1 MVRQTDEAGIIEYA
15 YDANGNVLTV
25 TETAGEEI
33 HTITRTYDGLN
44 RVTSYED
51 GNGNKIGYTYDKIG
65 NLVTLTYP
73 NGKQVHYTYDKN
85 GNIKTVTDWE
95 QRITTYKYDA
105 NGRLIR
111 TERLNGTIETREYD
125 KMGRLIRILD
135 QCGDNEINRQEY
147 SYDVAGNITAVKNLA
162 EVDVTSVTDINMTY
176 DKNNRLLTYNGEE
189 VIYDKDGNM
198 LYGPLQGKMTN
209 FMYDC
214 RNRLI
219 GAGDTAYEYDAEN
232 NRIAV
237 TTARKRTQYVINT
250 QPELSQVLQ
259 SATTGKDTTYYF
271 YGNGLTAQDD
281 GTDYLTYHFNNV
293 GSTMA
298 LSDDKGQK
306 IASYEYSP
314 YGQIISKEKE
324 RLVAFLYNGQYGVA
338 TDESGLYYMR
348 ARYYNVAIKRFMN
361 QDVLTG
367 TLERISSLNRYAY
380 VEGNPISYLDP
391 FGLAIEIA
399 LKVVGTIS
407 MLISSLSLLTFI
419 APEVSFI
426 ISGLLLITTLI
437 LDVVQIYRYDADL
450 SKAIQLI
457 KDYILGVVD
466 LFAPFKEFQD
476 LADIL
481 YNVFTNDGGVV

>member
-1 MVRQTDEAGIIEYA
+1 MRQTDEAGIIEYA

-198 LYGPLQGKMTN
+198 VYGPL
-209 FMYDC
+209 
-214 RNRLI
+214 
-219 GAGDTAYEYDAEN
+219 
-232 NRIAV
+232 
-237 TTARKRTQYVINT
+237 
-250 QPELSQVLQ
+250 
-259 SATTGKDTTYYF
+259 
-271 YGNGLTAQDD
+271 
-281 GTDYLTYHFNNV
+281 
-293 GSTMA
+293 
-298 LSDDKGQK
+298 
-306 IASYEYSP
+306 
-314 YGQIISKEKE
+314 
-324 RLVAFLYNGQYGVA
+324 
-338 TDESGLYYMR
+338 
-348 ARYYNVAIKRFMN
+348 
-361 QDVLTG
+361 
-367 TLERISSLNRYAY
+367 
-380 VEGNPISYLDP
+380 
-391 FGLAIEIA
+391 
-399 LKVVGTIS
+399 
-407 MLISSLSLLTFI
+407 
-419 APEVSFI
+419 
-426 ISGLLLITTLI
+426 
-437 LDVVQIYRYDADL
+437 
-450 SKAIQLI
+450 
-457 KDYILGVVD
+457 
-466 LFAPFKEFQD
+466 
-476 LADIL
+476 
-481 YNVFTNDGGVV
+481 